1 MTLHA
6 SGWLIVLGAAALVSL
21 VPIVWA
27 IVDVVRRPPW
37 QFSTGRK
44 VLWVGTLAVG
54 FLIGLWPV
62 ALLSALLYLFVFRK
76 RLPVMTPGAPMA
88 TWDPYA
94 ASAGGRPPPLP
105 PAGWYADPSGQP
117 GERWWDGRGWSEHVR
132 PKI

>member
-1 MTLHA
+1 MTLA
-6 SGWLIVLGAAALVSL
+6 TNSWLLAFGAVGLASL

-37 QFSTGRK
+37 QFSVGRK
-44 VLWVGTLAVG
+44 ILWVATLAVG

-62 ALLSALLYLFVFRK
+62 ALASALLYLFVFRK
-76 RLPVMTPGAPMA
+76 RLPASAAKPSMA

-94 ASAGGRPPPLP
+94 EAAGGRPPPLP

-132 PKI
+132 P